1 MSWWLSQHSQARL
14 TSSWHFHTET
24 ECRALPSL
32 RLTLSN
38 SFQHHLQINAFIKL
52 QGLHWWSDIKINRCL
67 LSYYNEELVWRDYIH
82 YCKQFTSYKSLIW
95 GFTYFSFGWQ
105 CCSYCSCYF
114 GDESLEHLTYVEWI
128 NITRHAEKSCPVC
141 QVPLAKGNSE
151 VLVPSVSIPTCTHH
165 PEPSR
170 CHPSLRARAPS
181 WVQLSTSP
189 WILAG
194 PRQVRIL
201 PYPRNDF
208 SSWCNTGRW
217 ITVTCKESATASVEE
232 MRHTEN
238 VAAWDRV
245 RMGFMCPEPPA
256 CSAREGKSRLGWAWS
271 NRRALQ
277 AETTA
282 MFDLQSS

>member
-14 TSSWHFHTET
+14 TSSWHFHTEI

-32 RLTLSN
+32 WLTLSN

-67 LSYYNEELVWRDYIH
+67 LSYYNEELVLLDYIH
-82 YCKQFTSYKSLIW
+82 YCKWFTSYKSLIW

-105 CCSYCSCYF
+105 CYSYCSCYF

-151 VLVPSVSIPTCTHH
+151 FLVPSVSIPTCTHH
-165 PEPSR
+165 PEPSW

-181 WVQLSTSP
+181 WVQLSRSP
-189 WILAG
+189 WILAD

-201 PYPRNDF
+201 PYPGMISLAGATLEDESQWPAKNLLLRQ
-208 SSWCNTGRW
+208 WRRW
-217 ITVTCKESATASVEE
+217 DTLKMWQPE
-232 MRHTEN
+232 TE
-238 VAAWDRV
+238 W
-245 RMGFMCPEPPA
+245 
-256 CSAREGKSRLGWAWS
+256 GWAS
-271 NRRALQ
+271 CVLNLLLAVPERGNPG
-277 AETTA
+277 
-282 MFDLQSS
+282 